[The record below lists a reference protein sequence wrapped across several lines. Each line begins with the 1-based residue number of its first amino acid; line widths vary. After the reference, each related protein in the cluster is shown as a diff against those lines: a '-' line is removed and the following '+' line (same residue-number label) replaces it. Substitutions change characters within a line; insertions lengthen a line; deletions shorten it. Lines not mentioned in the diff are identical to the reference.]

1 MVAGG
6 RSRMARIIGVFGRW
20 LGGSEAEGKP
30 RYFIVPVAAAGVI
43 AILFF
48 FRLGFFQALELK
60 VLDEHFRLRGRRA
73 PSVPIAVVGIDD
85 ASLEKIGRWP
95 WPRATLGQ
103 LISAVSNAGARVI
116 GLDVI
121 LAEPE
126 RAPDQR
132 LADEL
137 LRRYEAL
144 GLGKGGESAQRFERE
159 LRDLKER
166 GDPDRSLAAAI
177 ESSPLV
183 MAAYFSLERGEQG
196 KDPSTPFPKFGFI
209 RMKGRGQAS
218 LLLSAATKVTEPIP
232 VLAASA
238 KKLGHVNILPDADG
252 SVRRETLAV
261 AYRDRFYPSL
271 ALQTA
276 RLALGVPDD
285 QLVLD
290 LNGAVEVGP
299 VIIPTDVEGR
309 MLLNFAGPEKSFP
322 HYSAADVLSGAV
334 PAAAFKDAVVFI
346 GATATGIFDLRVTPY
361 STVFPGV
368 EIHANTVE
376 NILAQKF
383 LQRPAWVEIAVFLL
397 ILVLPLGLARVLAR
411 LRPLSGGILAAVIL
425 AALFG
430 VAQALLV
437 AAGVWFPVFFPMLAV
452 AGTYIP
458 ITVHRALSEER
469 QRLFI
474 KRAFQQYVPEGVV
487 SRIVADPS
495 LLRFGG
501 ERKELTILF
510 SDVRAFTTYS
520 ERYEAERV
528 VEILHEYLTRMVDA
542 VFRHEGTLDKFVG
555 DAVMAVFGAP
565 VPQADHA
572 VRACRT
578 ALAMFAELGELDKK
592 WRREGKEPFR
602 MGVGINTG
610 EVIVGNLGSDQ
621 RFDYTVIGDPV
632 NLAARLE
639 GLNKDFPE
647 ASGIII
653 SEFTYELAK
662 NHIRARPLGE
672 VKVKGKV
679 KPVTVYELSGMK
691 TA

>member
-1 MVAGG
+1 MVAGR
-6 RSRMARIIGVFGRW
+6 RSRMARISGVFGRW
-20 LGGSEAEGKP
+20 LGGSEGEGRP
-30 RYFIVPVAAAGVI
+30 RYLIVPVAAAGVV

-48 FRLGFFQALELK
+48 FRLGFFQTLELK
-60 VLDEHFRLRGRRA
+60 LLDEHFRLRGRRA
-73 PSVPIAVVGIDD
+73 PSAPIAVVGIDD

-159 LRDLKER
+159 LRDLRER
-166 GDPDRSLAAAI
+166 GDPDRGLAAAI
-177 ESSPLV
+177 ESSPFV

-196 KDPSTPFPKFGFI
+196 KDPSTPLPKFGFI
-209 RMKGRGQAS
+209 RMKGLGQAS
-218 LLLSAATKVTEPIP
+218 LLLSAATKVIEPLP

-238 KKLGHVNILPDADG
+238 RKLGHVNILPDADG
-252 SVRRETLAV
+252 TVRRETLAV

-290 LNGAVEVGP
+290 LSGAVEVGP
-299 VIIPTDVEGR
+299 VTIPTDVEGR

-334 PAAAFKDAVVFI
+334 PPAAFKDAVVFI

-361 STVFPGV
+361 SAVFPGV

-383 LQRPAWVEIAVFLL
+383 LQRPAWVEIAVFVL
-397 ILVLPLGLARVLAR
+397 ILVLPIALARVLAR

-425 AALFG
+425 AVLFG
-430 VAQALLV
+430 AAQALLV
-437 AAGVWFPVFFPMLAV
+437 AAGVWFPVFYPMLAV

-469 QRLFI
+469 QRLFV

-578 ALAMFAELGELDKK
+578 ALAMMAELRELDQK
-592 WRREGKEPFR
+592 WRREGKVPFR

-662 NHIRARPLGE
+662 NHIQVRPLGE

>member
-1 MVAGG
+1 
-6 RSRMARIIGVFGRW
+6 
-20 LGGSEAEGKP
+20 
-30 RYFIVPVAAAGVI
+30 
-43 AILFF
+43 
-48 FRLGFFQALELK
+48 
-60 VLDEHFRLRGRRA
+60 
-73 PSVPIAVVGIDD
+73 
-85 ASLEKIGRWP
+85 
-95 WPRATLGQ
+95 
-103 LISAVSNAGARVI
+103 
-116 GLDVI
+116 
-121 LAEPE
+121 
-126 RAPDQR
+126 
-132 LADEL
+132 
-137 LRRYEAL
+137 
-144 GLGKGGESAQRFERE
+144 
-159 LRDLKER
+159 
-166 GDPDRSLAAAI
+166 
-177 ESSPLV
+177 
-183 MAAYFSLERGEQG
+183 
-196 KDPSTPFPKFGFI
+196 
-209 RMKGRGQAS
+209 
-218 LLLSAATKVTEPIP
+218 
-232 VLAASA
+232 
-238 KKLGHVNILPDADG
+238 
-252 SVRRETLAV
+252 
-261 AYRDRFYPSL
+261 
-271 ALQTA
+271 
-276 RLALGVPDD
+276 
-285 QLVLD
+285 
-290 LNGAVEVGP
+290 
-299 VIIPTDVEGR
+299 
-309 MLLNFAGPEKSFP
+309 
-322 HYSAADVLSGAV
+322 
-334 PAAAFKDAVVFI
+334 
-346 GATATGIFDLRVTPY
+346 
-361 STVFPGV
+361 
-368 EIHANTVE
+368 
-376 NILAQKF
+376 
-383 LQRPAWVEIAVFLL
+383 
-397 ILVLPLGLARVLAR
+397 
-411 LRPLSGGILAAVIL
+411 
-425 AALFG
+425 
-430 VAQALLV
+430 
-437 AAGVWFPVFFPMLAV
+437 MLAV

-469 QRLFI
+469 QRLFV

-662 NHIRARPLGE
+662 NHIQARPLGE

>member
-1 MVAGG
+1 MAAGK
-6 RSRMARIIGVFGRW
+6 RSVVARIMGSFGSW
-20 LGGSEAEGKP
+20 LGGSEGGGAP
-30 RYFIVPVAAAGVI
+30 FQLIVPVAAAGLV

-48 FRLGFFQALELK
+48 FDLTFFRTLELK
-60 VLDEHFRLRGRRA
+60 LLDEHFRLRGRRA
-73 PSVPIAVVGIDD
+73 PSVPVVVVGIDD

-103 LISAVSNAGARVI
+103 LISALSKAGARVI

-132 LADEL
+132 LAEDL
-137 LRRYEAL
+137 LRRFEAL
-144 GLGKGGESAQRFERE
+144 GVGKGGESAQRFERE

-166 GDPDRSLAAAI
+166 GDPDRGLATAI

-196 KDPSTPFPKFGFI
+196 KDPSTPLPKFGFI
-209 RMKGRGQAS
+209 RMKGQGQS
-218 LLLSAATKVTEPIP
+218 LLLLSAATKLTEPLP

-238 KKLGHVNILPDADG
+238 QKLGHVNILPDADG
-252 SVRRETLAV
+252 TVRRETLAV
-261 AYRDRFYPSL
+261 AYRNRFYPSL

-290 LNGAVEVGP
+290 LGGAVQVGP
-299 VIIPTDVEGR
+299 VVIPTDVEGR

-322 HYSAADVLSGAV
+322 HFSAADVLGGAV
-334 PAAAFKDAVVFI
+334 PATAFKDAVVFI

-376 NILAQKF
+376 NILSQKF
-383 LQRPAWVEIAVFLL
+383 LQRPAWVEIAVFVL
-397 ILVLPLGLARVLAR
+397 ILALPSGLAKVLTS
-411 LRPLSGGILAAVIL
+411 LRPLSGGILAALIL
-425 AALFG
+425 GGLFA
-430 VAQALLV
+430 VAQALFSV
-437 AAGVWFPVFFPMLAV
+437 SGVWFPVLYPVLAV

-510 SDVRAFTTYS
+510 SDVRGFTTYS
-520 ERYEAERV
+520 ERYDAERV
-528 VEILHEYLTRMVDA
+528 VEILHEYLTGMVDA

-572 VRACRT
+572 VRACRA
-578 ALAMFAELGELDKK
+578 ALAMTAELKKLEQK

-662 NHIRARPLGE
+662 DHIQARPLGE

>member
-1 MVAGG
+1 MVAG
-6 RSRMARIIGVFGRW
+6 RRLAMARIIGVFGRW
-20 LGGSEAEGKP
+20 LGGSEGEGKP
-30 RYFIVPVAAAGVI
+30 RYLIVPVAAAGVV

-60 VLDEHFRLRGRRA
+60 LLDEHFRLRGRRA

-103 LISAVSNAGARVI
+103 LISVVSNAGARVI

-137 LRRYEAL
+137 LRRYEVL
-144 GLGKGGESAQRFERE
+144 GVGKGGESAQRFERE
-159 LRDLKER
+159 LRELKER
-166 GDPDRSLAAAI
+166 GDPDRGLAATI

-196 KDPSTPFPKFGFI
+196 KDPSTPLPKFGFI

-218 LLLSAATKVTEPIP
+218 LLLSAATKVTEPLP

-252 SVRRETLAV
+252 TVRRETLAV

-290 LNGAVEVGP
+290 LGGAVEVGP
-299 VIIPTDVEGR
+299 VTIPTDVEGR

-346 GATATGIFDLRVTPY
+346 GATAAGIFDLRVTPY
-361 STVFPGV
+361 SAVFPGV

-383 LQRPAWVEIAVFLL
+383 LQRPAWVEVAVFVL
-397 ILVLPLGLARVLAR
+397 ILVLPIGLARVLAR

-425 AALFG
+425 VVLFG

-437 AAGVWFPVFFPMLAV
+437 VAGVWFPVFFPMLAV

-501 ERKELTILF
+501 GAKGVDDTLLRRAGIH
-510 SDVRAFTTYS
+510 DVLRAL
-520 ERYEAERV
+520 RC
-528 VEILHEYLTRMVDA
+528 
-542 VFRHEGTLDKFVG
+542 
-555 DAVMAVFGAP
+555 
-565 VPQADHA
+565 
-572 VRACRT
+572 RAR
-578 ALAMFAELGELDKK
+578 G
-592 WRREGKEPFR
+592 
-602 MGVGINTG
+602 
-610 EVIVGNLGSDQ
+610 
-621 RFDYTVIGDPV
+621 GDPPRV
-632 NLAARLE
+632 SDPDGGCGLPARRNA
-639 GLNKDFPE
+639 GQV
-647 ASGIII
+647 
-653 SEFTYELAK
+653 
-662 NHIRARPLGE
+662 RR
-672 VKVKGKV
+672 
-679 KPVTVYELSGMK
+679 
-691 TA
+691 

>member
-1 MVAGG
+1 MAVG
-6 RSRMARIIGVFGRW
+6 RRSVVARIIRVFGHW
-20 LGGSEAEGKP
+20 LGGSEGGGKP
-30 RYFIVPVAAAGVI
+30 RYLIVAVAAAGVV

-60 VLDEHFRLRGRRA
+60 LLDEHFRLRGPRA
-73 PSVPIAVVGIDD
+73 PSAPVAVVGIDD

-95 WPRATLGQ
+95 WPRATLGR

-144 GLGKGGESAQRFERE
+144 GVGKGGESAQRFERE
-159 LRDLKER
+159 LRDLTER
-166 GDPDRSLAAAI
+166 GDPDRGLGAAI
-177 ESSPLV
+177 EASPLV

-196 KDPSTPFPKFGFI
+196 KDPSTPLPKFGFI
-209 RMKGRGQAS
+209 RMKGRGQSS
-218 LLLSAATKVTEPIP
+218 LLVSAATKLTEPLP
-232 VLAASA
+232 VLAGSA
-238 KKLGHVNILPDADG
+238 KKLGHVNIVPDADG
-252 SVRRETLAV
+252 TVRRETLAI

-276 RLALGVPDD
+276 RFALGVPDD

-290 LNGAVEVGP
+290 LGGAVQVGP
-299 VIIPTDVEGR
+299 VVIPTDVEGR

-322 HYSAADVLSGAV
+322 HYSAADVLSGAI
-334 PAAAFKDAVVFI
+334 PATAFKDAVVFI

-361 STVFPGV
+361 SAVFPGV
-368 EIHANTVE
+368 EIHASTAE
-376 NILAQKF
+376 NILARKF
-383 LQRPAWVEIAVFLL
+383 LQRPAWVEVAVFAL
-397 ILVLPLGLARVLAR
+397 ILVLPFGLASVLAR

-425 AALFG
+425 AVLFG
-430 VAQALLV
+430 GAQALF
-437 AAGVWFPVFFPMLAV
+437 AMSGVWFPVFYPMLAV

-520 ERYEAERV
+520 ERYDAERV

-542 VFRHEGTLDKFVG
+542 VFRYEGTLDKFVG

-565 VPQADHA
+565 VPQTDHA

-578 ALAMFAELGELDKK
+578 ALAMMAGLRELEQK

-662 NHIRARPLGE
+662 NHIQARPLGE

-679 KPVTVYELSGMK
+679 APVTVYELSGMK